1 MRVVLDTNVLIS
13 ALAFPGSKPDQILY
27 RIRRGEMALHP
38 TERLTVVT
46 ANDDDNRIL
55 ECALAAR
62 AEFLV
67 TGDAQHLLPL
77 GSYRDTKIVTPSQ
90 FLDLLRPQ

>member
-1 MRVVLDTNVLIS
+1 MSPIRF
-13 ALAFPGSKPDQILY
+13 LARLV
-27 RIRRGEMALHP
+27 RP

-46 ANDDDNRIL
+46 ANDDDNRVL

-77 GSYRDTKIVTPSQ
+77 GSYLGTKIVTPSQ